1 MTMSTAR
8 PQYAALKDLT
18 AGGTADLAS
27 TFQNLAS
34 TLEDAG
40 FDVAIEYR
48 IGDGEQYQSFAVQ
61 VAGGKSTVSDAV
73 RPDTG
78 LRVFMSEQTWREIA
92 SGALSP
98 ADAFC
103 DGKLRVQGDT
113 TLGTRMLK
121 HLAGTPGR
129 IGIC

>member
-1 MTMSTAR
+1 MSAAR

-18 AGGTADLAS
+18 ASGTADLAS

-34 TLEDAG
+34 MLEDAG
-40 FDVAIEYR
+40 FDVAIEYQ
-48 IGDGEQYQSFAVQ
+48 IGDGEQYQTFAVQ

-73 RPDTG
+73 LPDTG

-113 TLGTRMLK
+113 KLGTRMLK